1 MATYNGEKY
10 LRQQIDSILYQL
22 DNDDELIISDDGSD
36 DSTLNII
43 HSYNDKRIVLLN
55 HKTDLEF
62 KKDKYSNLRL
72 ITNNFENALKSAHG
86 DYIFLSDQDDIWLE
100 GKLNVCLEYLNNYDI
115 ILCNFNIINNNN
127 EIVYEKN
134 YNNIPVSKY
143 IIFNILN
150 MRFKGCCMAFNKRIL
165 NYILPFPK
173 YLLLH
178 DAWIGCIGN
187 RLGRFCF
194 IEKVLHSYRRHENNI
209 SYMKKSKYSIFFRIH
224 YRIIIYMQV
233 LRRIYFIKWKNIP
246 IGIIN

>member
-10 LRQQIDSILYQL
+10 LKQQIDSILDQL
-22 DNDDELIISDDGSD
+22 NSDDELIISDDCSN
-36 DSTLNII
+36 DSTLDII
-43 HSYNDKRIVLLN
+43 NSYNDKRIVLLN
-55 HKTDLEF
+55 HKANLEF
-62 KKDKYSNLRL
+62 KKDKYSHLRL

-86 DYIFLSDQDDIWLE
+86 DYIFLSDQDDIWLK
-100 GKLNVCLEYLNNYDI
+100 GKREECLNYLNNYDI
-115 ILCNFNIINNNN
+115 ILYNFNIIDDNN
-127 EIVYEKN
+127 EIIYEN
-134 YNNIPVSKY
+134 YYNKSPLSKS

-150 MRFKGCCMAFNKRIL
+150 MRFKGCCMAFNRKIL

-209 SYMKKSKYSIFFRIH
+209 SYMNKSKYPIFFRIY

-233 LRRIYFIKWKNIP
+233 LRRIYSIKKNIP
-246 IGIIN
+246 LSIIN